1 MYYKLVKCNFLESRQ
16 DWGAFICRVGAFSK
30 HFSWRQQIMSSYLI
44 SSKRKK
50 RNRTLATTQRCGCVV
65 TVSSELA
72 SYISSS
78 ILTHKTHSV
87 VMLKKK
93 IIPELKNKLFL
104 KETWAKIFSFS
115 FQYKILLQL
124 AKLHS
129 SEFKVDCM
137 KEIVSL
143 ILYLNKKRKRNFSR
157 DSVFYSSIH
166 NIFDAFT
173 N

>member
-1 MYYKLVKCNFLESRQ
+1 
-16 DWGAFICRVGAFSK
+16 
-30 HFSWRQQIMSSYLI
+30 
-44 SSKRKK
+44 
-50 RNRTLATTQRCGCVV
+50 
-65 TVSSELA
+65 
-72 SYISSS
+72 
-78 ILTHKTHSV
+78 
-87 VMLKKK
+87 MLKKK